1 MAWPLYLRTM
11 DKTFHH
17 DCFEFNVKYIKKIPL
32 FLYFFPFKAATKQTY
47 TVRNRCLGSIT
58 IKIFQLFYYQM
69 SCQGAIKIKPNSCF
83 SSNKE
88 VAYQPCFFWKGLHS
102 SWTSLYM
109 DGTAFGMPKKVLH
122 LGSFKKIEWVCV
134 TLSGLKGRLMWARQM

>member
-17 DCFEFNVKYIKKIPL
+17 DCFEFNEKYKKKIPL
-32 FLYFFPFKAATKQTY
+32 FLHFFPFKAATKQTY

-88 VAYQPCFFWKGLHS
+88 VAYQPCFFGKGYIVHGLLYI
-102 SWTSLYM
+102 WTELLLACLKRCY
-109 DGTAFGMPKKVLH
+109 LR
-122 LGSFKKIEWVCV
+122 SFKKIEWVCV